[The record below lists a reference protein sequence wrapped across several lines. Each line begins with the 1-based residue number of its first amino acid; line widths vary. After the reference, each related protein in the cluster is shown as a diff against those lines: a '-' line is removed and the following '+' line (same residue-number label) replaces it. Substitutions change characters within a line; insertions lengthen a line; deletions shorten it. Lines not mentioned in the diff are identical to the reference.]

1 MASHKVVL
9 SSKKQGIL
17 GIVGHAGCGHCN
29 SHLGFIQ
36 DDSGGLTAVMAL
48 LTEATGLSLEIE
60 SVKTVTGMDGFF
72 EVKTKAGGVGRAHPR
87 RGITA
92 AEARLAQWAV
102 GQDATCSQTV
112 AMNTFGRILGQGAM
126 EVPVAFQTA
135 VANAALDSFA
145 RNFPGQF
152 LLSDEKVPGN
162 IGKILGTV
170 IEVDGVPVS
179 IMGLSNA
186 TDGGIGPNEDIEGN
200 VCLFGKEEVMKPLG
214 LDHLPTF
221 LLEGKVCASPVS
233 DEIHENTF
241 LIRAHTDADNPVVAE
256 CYIEAAKRL
265 GYPATY
271 RPEMLARSENAM
283 RNLTEEMGK
292 RIQEFGKELAQ
303 ATTAIEKCRI
313 SAAINEFASQELG
326 GITFMGDD
334 IHKIMG
340 GVGQIPGLT
349 ACMSL
354 FVPRSS
360 IQRDVLPSL
369 SMEDAHRYAEILKEG
384 ALILADRLPEAQ
396 AIVNKHASV

>member
-1 MASHKVVL
+1 MASHKVAL

-17 GIVGHAGCGHCN
+17 GIAGHAGCGHCN

-60 SVKTVTGMDGFF
+60 SVKTVTGMDGSF

-92 AEARLAQWAV
+92 

-200 VCLFGKEEVMKPLG
+200 VCLFGKEVVMKPLG

-283 RNLTEEMGK
+283 RSLTEEMGK

-360 IQRDVLPSL
+360 IQSDVLPSL

>member
-1 MASHKVVL
+1 MASHKVTL
-9 SSKKQGIL
+9 SSKKQGIV

-60 SVKTVTGMDGFF
+60 SVKTVTGMKGYF
-72 EVKTKAGGVGRAHPR
+72 EVKTKAGGVGRASAR

-145 RNFPGQF
+145 RNFPDHF
-152 LLSDEKVPGN
+152 ILADENIPGN
-162 IGKILGTV
+162 VGKILGTV
-170 IEVDGVPVS
+170 IDIDGIPVS

-186 TDGGIGPNEDIEGN
+186 TEGGLGPNEDIEGN
-200 VCLFGKEEVMKPLG
+200 VCLFGKEEVMKPLA
-214 LDHLPTF
+214 LDRLPTF

-233 DEIHENTF
+233 DEVTENTF
-241 LIRAHTDADNPVVAE
+241 LIRAHTVSDNPVVAE
-256 CYIEAAKRL
+256 CYVEAAKRL
-265 GYPATY
+265 GYPVTY
-271 RPEMLARSENAM
+271 RPEMLARSEDAM
-283 RNLTEEMGK
+283 RKLTEEMGQ
-292 RIQEFGKELAQ
+292 RIQEFGKELAK

-326 GITFMGDD
+326 GITFMGDE

-360 IQRDVLPSL
+360 IQEDVLPLLSL
-369 SMEDAHRYAEILKEG
+369 DDAKRYADILKEG

-396 AIVNKHASV
+396 AIIEKHTV

>member
-1 MASHKVVL
+1 MASHKVAL

-102 GQDATCSQTV
+102 GQ
-112 AMNTFGRILGQGAM
+112 GAM

-200 VCLFGKEEVMKPLG
+200 VCLFGKEVVMKPLG

-360 IQRDVLPSL
+360 IQSDVLPSL

>member
-72 EVKTKAGGVGRAHPR
+72 EVRTKAGGVGRAHPR

-162 IGKILGTV
+162 
-170 IEVDGVPVS
+170 
-179 IMGLSNA
+179 
-186 TDGGIGPNEDIEGN
+186 GGIGPNEDIEGN

-233 DEIHENTF
+233 DEIQENTF

-326 GITFMGDD
+326 GITFMGDN

-369 SMEDAHRYAEILKEG
+369 SMQDAHRYAEILERRCS
-384 ALILADRLPEAQ
+384 DPRR
-396 AIVNKHASV
+396 SVT

>member
-1 MASHKVVL
+1 MTSHKVTL
-9 SSKKQGIL
+9 SSKKQGIV

-36 DDSGGLTAVMAL
+36 DDSGGLTAVMAI

-60 SVKTVTGMDGFF
+60 SVKTVTGMQGYF
-72 EVKTKAGGVGRAHPR
+72 EVKTKAGGIGRARAR

-145 RNFPGQF
+145 RNFPNQF
-152 LLSDEKVPGN
+152 LFADENIPGN
-162 IGKILGTV
+162 VGKILGTV
-170 IEVDGVPVS
+170 IDIDGVPVS

-186 TDGGIGPNEDIEGN
+186 TDGGLGPNEDIEGN
-200 VCLFGKEEVMKPLG
+200 VCLFGKEAVMKPLA
-214 LDHLPTF
+214 LDRLPTF

-233 DEIHENTF
+233 DEISEDTF

-256 CYIEAAKRL
+256 CYVEAGQRL
-265 GYPATY
+265 GYPVTY

-283 RNLTEEMGK
+283 RKLTEEMGH
-292 RIQEFGKELAQ
+292 RIEEFGRELAQ

-326 GITFMGDD
+326 GITFMGDE

-360 IQRDVLPSL
+360 IQEVVLPSL
-369 SMEDAHRYAEILKEG
+369 SLDDARRYADILKEG
-384 ALILADRLPEAQ
+384 VLILADRLPQAQ
-396 AIVNKHASV
+396 AIVDKHTV

>member
-72 EVKTKAGGVGRAHPR
+72 EVKTKAGGIGRAHPR

-214 LDHLPTF
+214 LDHH
-221 LLEGKVCASPVS
+221 S
-233 DEIHENTF
+233 
-241 LIRAHTDADNPVVAE
+241 
-256 CYIEAAKRL
+256 
-265 GYPATY
+265 
-271 RPEMLARSENAM
+271 
-283 RNLTEEMGK
+283 
-292 RIQEFGKELAQ
+292 
-303 ATTAIEKCRI
+303 
-313 SAAINEFASQELG
+313 
-326 GITFMGDD
+326 
-334 IHKIMG
+334 
-340 GVGQIPGLT
+340 
-349 ACMSL
+349 
-354 FVPRSS
+354 
-360 IQRDVLPSL
+360 
-369 SMEDAHRYAEILKEG
+369 
-384 ALILADRLPEAQ
+384 
-396 AIVNKHASV
+396 